1 MKIKQYSLLV
11 LLAGGAM
18 IASFVL
24 LTVMSGGSARPVE
37 YPNEQG
43 FKQAIIWF
51 ELVQS
56 PEEVEQVLG
65 DPSTGEGMRMRQI
78 MDTVNTYDFL
88 YMICY
93 PLLCAALI
101 LFVYTLLTSTGHHL
115 PYGRMLLIAGF
126 VLSAIMFLGDVFENI
141 QLFKLSASTD
151 IAGIEPGVI
160 TTLQVATRIKNVPI
174 FLSSLLL
181 AYLYIV
187 YFGKSWGIIL
197 PVIYA
202 CAALLGLIGITIGPA
217 RFLVETS
224 YSLVALGWLVSIVH
238 GGIYYVKSGKAAAV

>member
-18 IASFVL
+18 IGSFVL
-24 LTVMSGGSARPVE
+24 LTIMSGGIARPVE

-56 PEEVEQVLG
+56 PEEVKQVLG
-65 DPSTGEGMRMRQI
+65 DPSIGEGIRMRQV

-88 YMICY
+88 YMVCY

-101 LFVYTLLTSTGHHL
+101 LFVYNLLTSTGHHL
-115 PYGRMLLIAGF
+115 SYGRILLIGGF
-126 VLSAIMFLGDVFENI
+126 ILSAIMFLGDVFENV
-141 QLFKLSASTD
+141 QLFKLSAFTD
-151 IAGIEPGVI
+151 ISEIKPQLI
-160 TTLQVATRIKNVPI
+160 TTLQIATRIKNVPI

-181 AYLYIV
+181 AYFYVL

-202 CAALLGLIGITIGPA
+202 SAALLGLVAITIGPA
-217 RFLVETS
+217 RSLVETS

-238 GGIYYVKSGKAAAV
+238 SGVCYARTKE